1 MLVEISLAILVI
13 ISLFSVITGSSLKEI
28 GVESLTG
35 SGQFNETTSSFDISS
50 INTTFYIDEF
60 AGALVIIITIM
71 IIATL
76 IGLQIMGS
84 GLSEQSVR
92 ILTIGISYFGIW
104 SIFSVLSYELII
116 SIEIVGV
123 LIYITL
129 TIIFTIGIIQKI
141 VGGNNI

>member
-1 MLVEISLAILVI
+1 MLIEISLTILII

-35 SGQFNETTSSFDISS
+35 SGTFNETTSTFDISS

-84 GLSEQSVR
+84 GLSEHSVR
-92 ILTIGISYFGIW
+92 IITIGISYFGIW
-104 SIFSVLSYELII
+104 SIFSVLSYQLIL
-116 SIEIVGV
+116 SIEIVGT

-141 VGGNNI
+141 TGGNQI